1 MDAEIL
7 IHELHEH
14 HLDPAV
20 LRQQWHIDAPWQ
32 SSGSLEAPT
41 IQLGKLLYRQAMQR
55 EGQLYGLRLR
65 RTLIDGFKM
74 AWLTN
79 QPHRRHHGTIVLLHG
94 LSAEKAHW
102 LRFARYLVR
111 DYRLL
116 LVDLPAHGQTG
127 YQVGRDY
134 STLAQANRVLAL
146 LDYLQIDQ
154 VHVAGNSMG
163 GFIAQRL
170 ALIAP
175 RRVQSLALFDAAGL
189 PVRNNSA
196 LEQSLRTGHNPFI
209 IHSLE
214 EFNALMKRAAFHLPW
229 IPNQVRLML
238 AKQYHERRER
248 WFDVFIQV
256 MSEVYPASWVEQ
268 QIAQVKLPTLVLWG
282 EQDGLLDVDML
293 DHYAELLPHAKI
305 VRMRQTGHLPMLERP
320 AISARHYTEFLK
332 NSFSLKRLA
341 HRPPIERPWVAG

>member
-1 MDAEIL
+1 MDAERL

-14 HLDPAV
+14 NLDPAV
-20 LRQQWHIDAPWQ
+20 LREQWHIDAPWQ

-65 RTLIDGFKM
+65 RTVIDGFKV

-79 QPHRRHHGTIVLLHG
+79 KPHKKQRGTILLLHG
-94 LSAEKAHW
+94 LSAEKSHW
-102 LRFARYLVR
+102 LRFARYFVK
-111 DYRLL
+111 DYRVVLL
-116 LVDLPAHGQTG
+116 DLPAHGQTG
-127 YQVGRDY
+127 YQAGRDY
-134 STLAQANRVLAL
+134 STLAQANRVLSL
-146 LDYLQIDQ
+146 LDHLQIEQ
-154 VHVAGNSMG
+154 VHIAGNSMG

-175 RRVQSLALFDAAGL
+175 LRVLSLGLFDAAGL

-196 LEQSLRTGHNPFI
+196 LEQSIRTGRNPFI
-209 IHSLE
+209 LHSLA
-214 EFNALMKRAAFHLPW
+214 EFDAFMALAAYKLPW
-229 IPNQVRLML
+229 MPSQVRVML

-248 WFDVFIQV
+248 WFDVFTQI
-256 MSEVYPASWVEQ
+256 MAEVYPDSWLQ
-268 QIAQVKLPTLVLWG
+268 AQIQRIKIPTLVLWG

-293 DHYAELLPHAKI
+293 DHYAELMPHAQT
-305 VRMRQTGHLPMLERP
+305 VRMHRTGHLPMMERP
-320 AISARHYTEFLK
+320 AVSARHYAEFLK

-341 HRPPIERPWVAG
+341 NRPVAELSSE

>member
-1 MDAEIL
+1 MMDAERL

-14 HLDPAV
+14 NLDPAV
-20 LRQQWHIDAPWQ
+20 LREQWHLNAPWQ
-32 SSGSLEAPT
+32 SSGALELPT

-65 RTLIDGFKM
+65 RTLIDGFKL

-79 QPHRRHHGTIVLLHG
+79 KPHKKQRGTIVLLHG

-111 DYRLL
+111 DYRVLI
-116 LVDLPAHGQTG
+116 VDLPAHGQTG

-134 STLAQANRVLAL
+134 STLAQAKRVLAL
-146 LDYLQIDQ
+146 LDFLQIEQ
-154 VHVAGNSMG
+154 VHIAGNSMG

-175 RRVQSLALFDAAGL
+175 LRILSLGLFDAAGL

-196 LEQSLRTGHNPFI
+196 LEQSLRTGRNPFI
-209 IHSLE
+209 LHSLE
-214 EFNALMKRAAFHLPW
+214 EFDAFMALAAYKLPW
-229 IPNQVRLML
+229 MPSQVRVML
-238 AKQYHERRER
+238 ARQYYERRER
-248 WFDVFIQV
+248 WFDVFTQ
-256 MSEVYPASWVEQ
+256 MMAEVYPDSWLER
-268 QIAQVKLPTLVLWG
+268 QIGDIKNPTLVLWG

-293 DHYAELLPHAKI
+293 HHYAELLPHAQT
-305 VRMRQTGHLPMLERP
+305 VQMSQTGHLPMMERP
-320 AISARHYTEFLK
+320 ARTARYYSEFLK
-332 NSFSLKRLA
+332 NNFSLKRLA
-341 HRPPIERPWVAG
+341 YRSVA